1 MTKIIK
7 IDKIRI
13 QNFRLI
19 DDITLNPSRGLNAIS
34 GKNGTAKST
43 LLGMIAQGFSFNN
56 KILNIPGFEDIREIK
71 KEDFI
76 KNFNPDI
83 TDKYYTYNSILTYL
97 GNNFE
102 SNSAE
107 HFKLSASDARGKN
120 HCTVHLNTG
129 DYFNIESTF
138 HNKSIPRLVTRRSTK
153 ESSNYVHPVIYL
165 GLGRISPIVQSN
177 NTDITLIIPD
187 NIKKLIHTQYE
198 SILLKPYENN
208 LKGFNTSIKNKKTAA
223 FLPNN
228 RTIEMIS
235 SGEDNLGQILLSVFS
250 FKKLKE
256 TLKEDYRGGIL
267 LIDEIDAT
275 LYAAAQIK
283 LIDFL
288 LEYSKILN
296 LQIFFTTH
304 SMVILEHLEAL
315 NKNKNNKSSI
325 KIFSTTLDNKDNLEI
340 SEIEHSYILKN
351 EFLVTT
357 GEEIITNKI
366 NIYFEDSEA
375 MYIFNGLMS
384 NYKTSDNKNITNRI
398 NKIKS
403 TLSCMTYKS
412 LYDHK
417 IPEFK
422 KHSIICVDGDQKYNI
437 DKMKTFIELPLCNL
451 SPEEFIFD
459 LLDDST
465 SKYWQTTTNYR
476 HTHFMNNPHYQAVK
490 LIKNGLFET
499 ECKNVASGR
508 YQGKKEREVW
518 KLWFN
523 EEKSNW
529 KKKNNPVK
537 YFAKE
542 NTQTINKFT
551 NSFEKAFNFVA
562 KNLGIEEL

>member
-1 MTKIIK
+1 
-7 IDKIRI
+7 
-13 QNFRLI
+13 
-19 DDITLNPSRGLNAIS
+19 
-34 GKNGTAKST
+34 
-43 LLGMIAQGFSFNN
+43 
-56 KILNIPGFEDIREIK
+56 
-71 KEDFI
+71 
-76 KNFNPDI
+76 
-83 TDKYYTYNSILTYL
+83 
-97 GNNFE
+97 
-102 SNSAE
+102 
-107 HFKLSASDARGKN
+107 
-120 HCTVHLNTG
+120 
-129 DYFNIESTF
+129 
-138 HNKSIPRLVTRRSTK
+138 
-153 ESSNYVHPVIYL
+153 
-165 GLGRISPIVQSN
+165 
-177 NTDITLIIPD
+177 
-187 NIKKLIHTQYE
+187 
-198 SILLKPYENN
+198 
-208 LKGFNTSIKNKKTAA
+208 
-223 FLPNN
+223 
-228 RTIEMIS
+228 MIS

-256 TLKEDYRGGIL
+256 TLKEHYKGGIL

-357 GEEIITNKI
+357 GEKTITNKI

-375 MYIFNGLMS
+375 MYVFNGLMS
-384 NYKTSDNKNITNRI
+384 NYKTSDNKNINNRI
-398 NKIKS
+398 NKIKC

-417 IPEFK
+417 IPEFQR
-422 KHSIICVDGDQKYNI
+422 HSIICVDGDQKYNI

-459 LLDDST
+459 LLDDSK
-465 SKYWQTTTNYR
+465 SKYWQTTTNYAHR
-476 HTHFMNNPHYQAVK
+476 HFMNNPHYQAVK
-490 LIKNGLFET
+490 LIKNGFFET
-499 ECKNVASGR
+499 ECKNASGGS

-523 EEKSNW
+523 KEKSNW
-529 KKKNNPVK
+529 KGKNNPIK

-551 NSFEKAFNFVA
+551 NSFEKVFNFAA
-562 KNLGIEEL
+562 KNLGVEEL

>member
-19 DDITLNPSRGLNAIS
+19 DDITFNPSRGLNVIA

-56 KILNIPGFEDIREIK
+56 KILSIPGFEDIKEIK
-71 KEDFI
+71 KEDFS

-83 TDKYYTYNSILTYL
+83 ADKYYAYNSILTYL

-107 HFKLSASDARGKN
+107 HFKLSASDVRGKK

-187 NIKKLIHTQYE
+187 NIKQLIHTQYE

-208 LKGFNTSIKNKKTAA
+208 LKGFDTSIKNKKTAA

-256 TLKEDYRGGIL
+256 TLKEHYKGGIL

-304 SMVILEHLEAL
+304 SMVIL
-315 NKNKNNKSSI
+315 
-325 KIFSTTLDNKDNLEI
+325 
-340 SEIEHSYILKN
+340 
-351 EFLVTT
+351 
-357 GEEIITNKI
+357 
-366 NIYFEDSEA
+366 
-375 MYIFNGLMS
+375 
-384 NYKTSDNKNITNRI
+384 
-398 NKIKS
+398 
-403 TLSCMTYKS
+403 
-412 LYDHK
+412 
-417 IPEFK
+417 
-422 KHSIICVDGDQKYNI
+422 
-437 DKMKTFIELPLCNL
+437 
-451 SPEEFIFD
+451 
-459 LLDDST
+459 
-465 SKYWQTTTNYR
+465 
-476 HTHFMNNPHYQAVK
+476 
-490 LIKNGLFET
+490 
-499 ECKNVASGR
+499 
-508 YQGKKEREVW
+508 
-518 KLWFN
+518 
-523 EEKSNW
+523 
-529 KKKNNPVK
+529 
-537 YFAKE
+537 
-542 NTQTINKFT
+542 
-551 NSFEKAFNFVA
+551 
-562 KNLGIEEL
+562 